1 MFLNLGCFLQRLY
14 LVSAALGRVWDGTGK
29 RQFVRWKMTLGS
41 KVRVL
46 VKSSARWH
54 ARACFGQGV
63 VPDVMLHGEV
73 SRNTGECQSLS
84 SPSLTAQ
91 LSVPRT
97 PRCTLPCRFA
107 FPVTCRHSLPC
118 PFKQEEEAEPSAR
131 PCHVD
136 RAQTPCSDVTSHGCS
151 TSSPIHQETSNL
163 TVFGDTSRDK
173 YRQCGSVRV
182 RKIEAWGLF
191 P

>member
-1 MFLNLGCFLQRLY
+1 
-14 LVSAALGRVWDGTGK
+14 
-29 RQFVRWKMTLGS
+29 MTLGS

-91 LSVPRT
+91 LSAPRT

-182 RKIEAWGLF
+182 RKIEA
-191 P
+191 